1 MEDKTILQDS
11 RTEAVSGGGPGE
23 IIISNNPTPP
33 PTGLNRNCPAC
44 GSSNYERVK
53 INSYTCEYTCN
64 NCGNV
69 YQLLY

>member
-1 MEDKTILQDS
+1 MEDKTILQNS
-11 RTEAVSGGGPGE
+11 RMEAVSGGTEE

-44 GSSNYERVK
+44 GSSDYTRVK

-64 NCGNV
+64 NCGKV